1 MFAVLVGVE
10 EWALFESEP
19 QTGRAVVLQYLKVLS
34 EDLEENQQMLRHAQ
48 DGLRETGRRIP
59 SNAH

>member
-1 MFAVLVGVE
+1 MFAVLEGVE

-34 EDLEENQQMLRHAQ
+34 EDLEENQQMLRGDRA
-48 DGLRETGRRIP
+48 
-59 SNAH
+59 